1 MPTLNGSYKDEIRKC
16 TKAPSTAKSK
26 RSVNRSHRQNSV
38 QAVVILQGA
47 QLQLLRAAIGVHS
60 LKRVSFGELE

>member
-16 TKAPSTAKSK
+16 AKAPSTAKSK

-47 QLQLLRAAIGVHS
+47 QLRLLRAAIGVHS